1 MPKSNTELAL
11 EVGRRILKL
20 REDQGWTQEQLAD
33 RAGLSQNFIAC
44 VERGEK
50 GLGSESII
58 KISRALGTTT
68 DHLLTGAI
76 TQAETDHIQALFA
89 SMDDVQREAV
99 IDIIQNIKTIIE
111 YTPPEI

>member
-33 RAGLSQNFIAC
+33 RAGLSQNFI
-44 VERGEK
+44 
-50 GLGSESII
+50 
-58 KISRALGTTT
+58 
-68 DHLLTGAI
+68 AI